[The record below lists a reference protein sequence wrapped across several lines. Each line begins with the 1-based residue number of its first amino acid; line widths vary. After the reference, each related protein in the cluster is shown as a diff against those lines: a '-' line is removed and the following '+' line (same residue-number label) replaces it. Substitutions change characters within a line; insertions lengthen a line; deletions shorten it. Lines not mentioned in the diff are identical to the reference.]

1 MCDWGEARCL
11 KKVMPSLY
19 GFAKEQDAINAK
31 KRSVNELPQKIF
43 CLQRVKN
50 HKFLSTIHQA
60 TRHNF
65 EV

>member
-31 KRSVNELPQKIF
+31 KSSVNELPQILF
-43 CLQRVKN
+43 CLQ
-50 HKFLSTIHQA
+50 
-60 TRHNF
+60 
-65 EV
+65 